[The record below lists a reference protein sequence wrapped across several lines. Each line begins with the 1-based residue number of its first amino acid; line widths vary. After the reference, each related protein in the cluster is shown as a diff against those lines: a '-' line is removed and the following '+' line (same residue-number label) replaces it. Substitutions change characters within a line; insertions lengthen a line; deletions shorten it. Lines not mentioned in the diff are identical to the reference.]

1 MCMLHARIHRYQYSI
16 CVHSGVILHP
26 SNLKVSESSAVLGE
40 VFVHLVLRVFVDTH
54 LLWPLSPACAEAPK
68 PHVNS
73 DNGGLGD
80 SGNCCLSVQWR
91 ERLSCNGSPVA
102 SVCKRLCAA
111 AVWVVP
117 SELHISMLYW
127 LNAWFVWEQFIWRL
141 LPCCQGEYVC
151 LLLHTVAQMN
161 VELHLF
167 IYFHFWLQTFS
178 LKTSKFATFFCDI
191 MTFNNRV
198 SITCFLPAD
207 HYICRL
213 WRYITRLVIN
223 LPLKTSCPLD
233 CLRGS
238 ALINFPFSYGTHAV
252 YSF

>member
-1 MCMLHARIHRYQYSI
+1 MCVLHTRIHRYQYSI
-16 CVHSGVILHP
+16 CVHSGVILHT
-26 SNLKVSESSAVLGE
+26 SNLKVSESSGVIGE

-54 LLWPLSPACAEAPK
+54 LLWPLSLACAEAPK

-102 SVCKRLCAA
+102 SVCKLLCAA

-141 LPCCQGEYVC
+141 SPLCQGEWVC

-161 VELHLF
+161 VELHLICF
-167 IYFHFWLQTFS
+167 SFLTPNFQFKNLQVCNFFV
-178 LKTSKFATFFCDI
+178 TSWH
-191 MTFNNRV
+191 
-198 SITCFLPAD
+198 SIT
-207 HYICRL
+207 
-213 WRYITRLVIN
+213 
-223 LPLKTSCPLD
+223 
-233 CLRGS
+233 
-238 ALINFPFSYGTHAV
+238 ALILPVFYQQITTSAV
-252 YSF
+252 CDATSQDS

>member
-1 MCMLHARIHRYQYSI
+1 MQTPLCSSSLSRPLWVAHLH
-16 CVHSGVILHP
+16 VILVEC
-26 SNLKVSESSAVLGE
+26 LICLGT
-40 VFVHLVLRVFVDTH
+40 VHLAIIVVLSRWVCVPFVAY
-54 LLWPLSPACAEAPK
+54 SG
-68 PHVNS
+68 S
-73 DNGGLGD
+73 D
-80 SGNCCLSVQWR
+80 
-91 ERLSCNGSPVA
+91 ERG
-102 SVCKRLCAA
+102 
-111 AVWVVP
+111 
-117 SELHISMLYW
+117 
-127 LNAWFVWEQFIWRL
+127 
-141 LPCCQGEYVC
+141 
-151 LLLHTVAQMN
+151 TT
-161 VELHLF
+161 F
-167 IYFHFWLQTFS
+167 IYLFS
-178 LKTSKFATFFCDI
+178 FLTPNFQFKNLKFATFFCDI